1 MRKAGVGFSLSL
13 VLRYERGLL
22 GDVPGNVFLAL
33 EKRDASLLPE
43 VVLSGHIVT
52 MTGSIR
58 EEQSKKKARSL
69 MTSLNHWIKQPWCHL
84 SSRLLIIRI
93 VVA

>member
-52 MTGSIR
+52 MR
-58 EEQSKKKARSL
+58 EA
-69 MTSLNHWIKQPWCHL
+69 
-84 SSRLLIIRI
+84 
-93 VVA
+93 